1 MQIIKMMCKLYRLL
15 IYVFKEVT
23 LQYLLE
29 IWTIARALSILLIVA
44 YIILGNTWINYID
57 GNILQILK

>member
-57 GNILQILK
+57 GNILQMLK